1 MLVLKDFRPDG
12 LRQYVLAVS
21 GKRVGVVIARKAK
34 LTLKNTAE
42 LNAFVLAART
52 GGTAG
57 NQITATVIDGPGAG
71 QDTLIL
77 RSRTVTLASIAFAEG
92 DLAALAASVN
102 TTVPSL
108 KATVIGSGP
117 LKHTSTTGVHLA
129 GGTQGNPGRF
139 WLKVVVP
146 ARPLGRRGWIPG
158 YAARARATH
167 KSVIVD
173 RGSHWLTVFQ
183 DGKRIFRTR
192 VATGRADRPTP
203 LGLHYVAA
211 KYRPPQNALVSAYAL
226 ELSAP
231 AGLPDFALGGVVG
244 IHGTPAV
251 STLGYNASN
260 GCIRVSSSAALR
272 LKQIVPLGTPVRVT
286 R

>member
-1 MLVLKDFRPDG
+1 MLVLRDFRPDG
-12 LRQYVLAVS
+12 LRQYVLAVA

-42 LNAFVLAART
+42 FNAFVLAART

-57 NQITATVIDGPGAG
+57 NQITASVIDGPGVG

-77 RSRTVTLASIAFAEG
+77 KSRLVTLATIAFAEG
-92 DLAALAASVN
+92 DLAALAATVN
-102 TTVPSL
+102 ATVSSL

-117 LKHTSTTGVHLA
+117 LKHTSTTHLA
-129 GGTQGNPGRF
+129 GGTQGNPGKF

-173 RGSHWLTVFQ
+173 RGSHWLTVFE

-226 ELSAP
+226 ELSVP